1 MTGITDFLLTGLLN
15 HGALVLGSTLF
26 LAALGVPL
34 PATMLVVAA
43 GAFTSQG
50 VMSLQAAAIIAVAAA
65 VAGDGC
71 SYLLGR
77 LIGERFASHWKSSK
91 TWQSAVRQFERW
103 GVWSV
108 FLSRFLFTPI
118 ALPVNLLAGS
128 TSFPWY
134 RFLLAVIAGE
144 VIWVVLFGGMG
155 LLFADNWELLS
166 KIASDFSGVLV
177 GGLVLGMGAY
187 ALIRRR

>member
-1 MTGITDFLLTGLLN
+1 VTEITDFLLTGLLN
-15 HGALVLGSTLF
+15 HGTLVLGSTLF

-43 GAFTSQG
+43 GAFTRQG
-50 VMSLQAAAIIAVAAA
+50 MMSLQAAALIAVAAA
-65 VAGDGC
+65 VAGDTC

-77 LIGERFASHWKSSK
+77 LVGERFTSPWKRSK
-91 TWQSAVRQFERW
+91 AWQSAVRQFERW

-118 ALPVNLLAGS
+118 ALPVNLMAGS
-128 TSFPWY
+128 TSFPWH

-144 VIWVVLFGGMG
+144 MIWVLLFGGLG
-155 LLFADNWELLS
+155 LLFADSWELLS
-166 KIASDFSGVLV
+166 TMASDFSGVLV
-177 GGLVLGMGAY
+177 GGLILGLGAY